1 MINAGTL
8 RKDTVIIDDYSLI
21 GDVSHNDGLFC
32 KQPADGDTGLR
43 GPFAGSTS
51 SLSLTILVLIRAQMN
66 ASLGLSSGLLDSNT
80 TYEEPEAPQARH
92 GNPVVAFIIGL
103 AIILL
108 ASILNAAGLNLTK
121 LDHVRAHSTLALR
134 NIVLTGHV
142 GPYKRYTEGSEK
154 ERLATTI
161 MAVGNGVVHVSDNLH
176 EPLSGLLPI
185 RTPVYL
191 R

>member
-1 MINAGTL
+1 MQ
-8 RKDTVIIDDYSLI
+8 VIVSLI

-32 KQPADGDTGLR
+32 KQPPTTTQVFVDRVQVLFLR
-43 GPFAGSTS
+43 FPPHSWCSA
-51 SLSLTILVLIRAQMN
+51 RAQMN
-66 ASLGLSSGLLDSNT
+66 SSLNLSSGFLDSNA

-121 LDHVRAHSTLALR
+121 LDHVRIHSTLALR

-176 EPLSGLLPI
+176 EPSSGLLPI